1 LGKVNRGQIVDIV
14 PSKIPRLIGKKG
26 SMITTIKK
34 ETGCHIVLG
43 QNGRVLVSGKTV
55 EDEQLAIM
63 AIQKVEEE
71 SHTSGLTNRIAEL
84 LKERG
89 GK

>member
-1 LGKVNRGQIVDIV
+1 MI
-14 PSKIPRLIGKKG
+14 SG
-26 SMITTIKK
+26 SIKR
-34 ETGCHIVLG
+34 ETGCHIVIG

-71 SHTSGLTNRIAEL
+71 SHTSGLTNRVAEL
-84 LKERG
+84 LKERSG
-89 GK
+89 R